1 MKDVLRHTESGIGR
15 PRLDKKVTGGV
26 IVYSEPP
33 SHPETVSVSPWGVA
47 IGVYPKHF
55 QDLTSGT
62 LLHMKNLLCSP
73 YVVALGEVDL
83 DGNILVKFW
92 RRQD

>member
-1 MKDVLRHTESGIGR
+1 M
-15 PRLDKKVTGGV
+15 
-26 IVYSEPP
+26 IVYSETP

-55 QDLTSGT
+55 QDFTSGT

-83 DGNILVKFW
+83 DGNVLVKFW